1 MKKYWMIA
9 AALVL
14 AACAKTEVEAPVE
27 KENPSEK
34 VWTVNVEATKVD
46 AADATKAAEADG
58 WDGDAAETKSLDNSV
73 ESRIDFYWS
82 MTDYV
87 EVYRIDNN
95 GEALEKVGTL
105 SPVGVGGS
113 STTLRGEITG
123 RFWVGDPLAL
133 FFPKLPADEKTRYA
147 NQKGTVADIAKN
159 FDYAVAFMKVA
170 SIDEP
175 IAGALQSGEILTLEN
190 LNGGSSAE
198 FENAQSITKFS
209 FSYASV
215 NSEGI
220 VKLTIT
226 APFMAGEVT
235 VIPDAPGTE
244 FYVAIP
250 DSGLDQ
256 KLTYTFMAE
265 TESGKIYEAT
275 RKANLVAGKY
285 YKALVSGMAEYKPVE
300 TPLTIEAREAG
311 TITILN
317 PLNRQIMY
325 NAEGYGFTHM
335 TTVYTTDNP
344 VEIAV
349 TAGQRV
355 ILGGENETYATG
367 WENYT
372 NISFS
377 SDCYVYGN
385 VMSLV
390 NWQYYGRPESDSRVR
405 TAKDWAFSHLFGG
418 WNKNEHARP
427 HLLNH
432 PVKTIELP
440 ATSVGKGAYR
450 MMFAYCTNMTVS
462 PELPATTFTG
472 GPYDTTDNNPPYGSM
487 FYSCPSLRRGPSVLP
502 ATTVP
507 AACYFRMFELC
518 PSLEASPVLPAPY
531 PGKDA
536 YRGMFNGCTNL
547 KQITCYAKGNL
558 GVSGATRN
566 WVGGV
571 PSTGIFIKDP
581 DASWPIGEHGIPT
594 GWNYD
599 NPVPLTVE
607 AVENG
612 TLTIT
617 NPQGLS
623 ITWGKEVS
631 MASATTT
638 SLTTISIPMTA
649 GDKIRLW
656 GDNARYGGANAMV
669 YLNTNIT
676 STAAHYVYGDIRS
689 LLSKSDFPN
698 VSSIPDRA
706 FYGLFSGNTGL
717 RSHPDLILTMGAS
730 AVGEFAL
737 TEMFSRCTGLVRAPE
752 LPATSLARDC
762 YANMFS
768 DCTALTEAPTLP
780 ATTLAFECYSAM
792 FSCCSAL
799 VNAPAL
805 TATTLAEWCYGNM
818 FDACSSLVAA
828 PDLPASILKEGC
840 YNYMFRDCT
849 SLRTV
854 RCMATNPVLSDDGVE
869 PAIEGNVDDWLENTA
884 ASGTFSKKNGVTWPA
899 GSIPSGWSVTNL

>member
-1 MKKYWMIA
+1 MRKYVILL

-34 VWTVNVEATKVD
+34 VWTVSVEATKVD

-123 RFWVGDPLAL
+123 RFQVGNPLAL

-170 SIDEP
+170 SIDE
-175 IAGALQSGEILTLEN
+175 LTLEN

-198 FENAQSITKFS
+198 FESAQSITKFS

-220 VKLTIT
+220 RKLTIT
-226 APFMAGEVT
+226 APYMAGEVT
-235 VIPDAPGTE
+235 VIPDTPGTE

-265 TESGKIYEAT
+265 TESGTIYEAT
-275 RKANLVAGKY
+275 RKANLKAGKY

-335 TTVYTTDNP
+335 STKFTSDNP
-344 VEIAV
+344 IEIAV

-372 NISFS
+372 NIFFS

-405 TAKDWAFSHLFGG
+405 TAKDWAFTQLFGG
-418 WNKNEHARP
+418 WNDREHARP

-450 MMFAYCTNMTVS
+450 EMFAFCTNMTVA

-472 GPYDTTDNNPPYGSM
+472 GPYTANENDQPYGFM
-487 FYSCPSLRRGPSVLP
+487 FINCTSLRKAPSILP

-507 AACYFRMFELC
+507 ACTYMSMFDLC
-518 PSLEASPVLPAPY
+518 ESLEATPVLPAQN
-531 PGKDA
+531 PGYLA
-536 YRGMFNGCTNL
+536 YNYMFNGCSSL

-558 GVSGATRN
+558 GNSGATPF
-566 WVGGV
+566 WVRGV

-581 DASWPIGEHGIPT
+581 DASWPIGVHGIPT
-594 GWNYD
+594 GWTYD

-607 AVENG
+607 AVEAG

-656 GDNARYGGANAMV
+656 GDNACYGGTGGATYN
-669 YLNTNIT
+669 NTNIT

-689 LLSKSDFPN
+689 LLSKSDYSN
-698 VSSIPDRA
+698 VSSIPAWA
-706 FYGLFSGNTGL
+706 FNGLFADDTGL
-717 RSHPDLILTMGAS
+717 RSHPDLALTMGAP
-730 AVGEFAL
+730 AVGEYAMA
-737 TEMFSRCTGLVRAPE
+737 EMFARCTGLVRAPS
-752 LPATSLARDC
+752 LPATSLAAEC
-762 YANMFS
+762 YAGMFS
-768 DCTALTEAPTLP
+768 GCTALAQAPSLP
-780 ATTLAFECYSAM
+780 ATTLAFGCYMGM
-792 FSCCSAL
+792 FAGCSSL
-799 VNAPAL
+799 VNAPSL
-805 TATTLAEWCYGNM
+805 PATSLAEWCYGNM
-818 FDACSSLVAA
+818 FDSCSSIVTA
-828 PDLPASILKEGC
+828 PDLPAATLKNGC
-840 YNYMFRDCT
+840 YSYMFRDCT

-854 RCMATNPVLSDDGVE
+854 RCMATNPILSNNEVE
-869 PAIEGNVDDWLENTA
+869 PAIEGNVDDWLENTYA
-884 ASGTFSKKNGVTWPA
+884 TGTFSKKNGVTWPA

>member
-1 MKKYWMIA
+1 MKKMMCFA
-9 AALVL
+9 AGLL
-14 AACAKTEVEAPVE
+14 AAVSCVEVEVEAPVV

-34 VWTVNVEATKVD
+34 VWTVNVEATK
-46 AADATKAAEADG
+46 AADDVKSDGADG
-58 WDGDAAETKSLDNSV
+58 WDGDEAETKSLDNSD
-73 ESRIDFYWS
+73 ESRIDFFWS

-87 EVYRIDNN
+87 EVYKLIVG
-95 GEALEKVGTL
+95 GEDLDYVKVGTL
-105 SPVGVGGS
+105 SPRGVGS
-113 STTLRGEITG
+113 ASTTLTGELTG
-123 RFWVGDPLAL
+123 NFAVDDVLL
-133 FFPKLPADEKTRYA
+133 FIFPKLPADEKTLYM

-159 FDYAVAFMKVA
+159 FDYASALMKVTA
-170 SIDEP
+170 VVDLE
-175 IAGALQSGEILTLEN
+175 SGKLTLEN
-190 LNGGSSAE
+190 EDGGSSAE
-198 FENAQSITKFS
+198 FESAQSITKFS
-209 FSYASV
+209 FSYATV
-215 NSEGI
+215 YSEGI

-226 APFMAGEVT
+226 APYMAGEVT

-244 FYVAIP
+244 FYVALP

-317 PLNRQIMY
+317 SLNRQIMY

-344 VEIAV
+344 IEIAV
-349 TAGQRV
+349 TVGQRV

-390 NWQYYGRPESDSRVR
+390 NWQYYGSPERDSRVS
-405 TAKDWAFSHLFGG
+405 TAKDWAFTRLFSG
-418 WNKNEHARP
+418 WNEKEHARP

-450 MMFAYCTNMTVS
+450 MMFAYCTNMTVA
-462 PELPATTFTG
+462 PELPAATFTG
-472 GPYDTTDNNPPYGSM
+472 GPYDTTENNSPYGLM
-487 FYSCPSLRRGPSVLP
+487 FYYCSSLRRGPSVLP

-536 YRGMFNGCTNL
+536 YRGMFNWCTNL

-594 GWNYD
+594 GWNFD

-649 GDKIRLW
+649 GDKSRLW
-656 GDNARYGGANAMV
+656 GDNARYGGA
-669 YLNTNIT
+669 
-676 STAAHYVYGDIRS
+676 
-689 LLSKSDFPN
+689 
-698 VSSIPDRA
+698 
-706 FYGLFSGNTGL
+706 
-717 RSHPDLILTMGAS
+717 
-730 AVGEFAL
+730 
-737 TEMFSRCTGLVRAPE
+737 
-752 LPATSLARDC
+752 
-762 YANMFS
+762 
-768 DCTALTEAPTLP
+768 
-780 ATTLAFECYSAM
+780 
-792 FSCCSAL
+792 
-799 VNAPAL
+799 
-805 TATTLAEWCYGNM
+805 
-818 FDACSSLVAA
+818 
-828 PDLPASILKEGC
+828 
-840 YNYMFRDCT
+840 
-849 SLRTV
+849 
-854 RCMATNPVLSDDGVE
+854 
-869 PAIEGNVDDWLENTA
+869 
-884 ASGTFSKKNGVTWPA
+884 
-899 GSIPSGWSVTNL
+899 

>member
-1 MKKYWMIA
+1 MRIISILA
-9 AALVL
+9 ATALVL
-14 AACAKTEVEAPVE
+14 AACAKIEPEALVTPQ
-27 KENPSEK
+27 NPSEK
-34 VWTVNVEATKVD
+34 VWTVSVEAAK
-46 AADATKAAEADG
+46 AADPATKAAEADG
-58 WDGDAAETKSLDNSV
+58 WDGEVETKSLDNSV

-95 GEALEKVGTL
+95 GEAQEKVGTL

-113 STTLRGEITG
+113 STTLRGKITG
-123 RFWVGDPLAL
+123 RFQEGNPLAL

-159 FDYAVAFMKVA
+159 FDFALALMKVTA
-170 SIDEP
+170 VDSE
-175 IAGALQSGEILTLEN
+175 SGKLTLEN
-190 LNGGSSAE
+190 ETGGSSAE
-198 FENAQSITKFS
+198 FESAQSITKFS

-215 NSEGI
+215 YSEGI
-220 VKLTIT
+220 RKLTIT
-226 APFMAGEVT
+226 APYLESEVT
-235 VIPDAPGTE
+235 VIPDTPGTE

-250 DSGLDQ
+250 DTGLDQ

-311 TITILN
+311 VITINN
-317 PLNRQIMY
+317 PLNRRIMY

-335 TTVYTTDNP
+335 STKYTSDNP
-344 VEIAV
+344 IEIAV

-367 WENYT
+367 WETYT

-390 NWQYYGRPESDSRVR
+390 NWQYYTRPESDSRVS
-405 TAKDWAFSHLFGG
+405 TAKDWAFHCLFGG
-418 WNKNEHARP
+418 TNDAVDARP

-432 PVKTIELP
+432 PVKTIDLP

-450 MMFAYCTNMTVS
+450 RMFAFCTNMTVA

-472 GPYDTTDNNPPYGSM
+472 GPYNTTSNDQPYGLM
-487 FYSCPSLRRGPSVLP
+487 FKDCHSLRKVPSILP

-507 AACYFRMFELC
+507 MACYYRMFEFC
-518 PSLEASPVLPAPY
+518 TSLEASPVLPAPY
-531 PGKDA
+531 PGTDA
-536 YRGMFNGCTNL
+536 YRMMFEDCSNL

-558 GVSGATRN
+558 GSSGATFYWTR
-566 WVGGV
+566 GV
-571 PSTGIFIKDP
+571 SSSGIFIKDP

-594 GWNYD
+594 GWTYD

-607 AVENG
+607 AIENG
-612 TLTIT
+612 TLTIS
-617 NPQGLS
+617 NPQGLP
-623 ITWGKEVS
+623 ITWSKDAS
-631 MASATTT
+631 MASATTQN
-638 SLTTISIPMTA
+638 LNPINIPMTA

-656 GDNARYGGANAMV
+656 GDNACYGGAGGATYN
-669 YLNTNIT
+669 NTNIS

-698 VSSIPDRA
+698 VSSIPAWA
-706 FYGLFSGNTGL
+706 FYSLFADDTGL
-717 RSHPDLILTMGAS
+717 RSHPDLALTMGAP
-730 AVGEFAL
+730 AVGEYAMADMFA
-737 TEMFSRCTGLVRAPE
+737 RCTGLVRAPS
-752 LPATSLARDC
+752 LPATSLAEGC
-762 YANMFS
+762 YAGMFG

-780 ATTLAFECYSAM
+780 ATTLATECYGAM

-805 TATTLAEWCYGNM
+805 PATALAEGCYSNM
-818 FDACSSLVAA
+818 FDACSLLVAA
-828 PDLPASILKEGC
+828 PDLPALILKEGC
-840 YNYMFRDCT
+840 YSYMFRNCT

-854 RCMATNPVLSDDGVE
+854 RCLATNPILSNHEVD
-869 PAIEGNVDDWLENTA
+869 PAIEGNVDGWLKNTA
-884 ASGTFSKKNGVTWPA
+884 ASGTFSKKSGVTWPA
-899 GSIPSGWSVTNL
+899 GSIPSGWSVVDL

>member
-1 MKKYWMIA
+1 MRKYVILL

-14 AACAKTEVEAPVE
+14 AACAKTEVEAPVV

-34 VWTVNVEATKVD
+34 VWTVSVEATKVD

-123 RFWVGDPLAL
+123 RFQVGNPLAL
-133 FFPKLPADEKTRYA
+133 FFPKLSADEKTRYA

-170 SIDEP
+170 SIDE
-175 IAGALQSGEILTLEN
+175 LTLEN

-198 FENAQSITKFS
+198 FESAQSITKFS

-220 VKLTIT
+220 RKLTIT

-235 VIPDAPGTE
+235 VIPDTPGTE
-244 FYVAIP
+244 FYVALP

-285 YKALVSGMAEYKPVE
+285 YKALVSGMAEYKPIE

-311 TITILN
+311 MITIIN
-317 PLNRQIMY
+317 PLNRTIMY
-325 NAEGYGFTHM
+325 NAEGQGFTHM
-335 TTVYTTDNP
+335 TTKYTSANP
-344 VEIAV
+344 IEIAV

-390 NWQYYGRPESDSRVR
+390 NWQYYTRPESDSRVR
-405 TAKDWAFSHLFGG
+405 TAKDWAFTQLFGG
-418 WNKNEHARP
+418 WNDREHARP

-450 MMFAYCTNMTVS
+450 EMFAFCTNMTVA

-472 GPYDTTDNNPPYGSM
+472 GPYTAVENDQPYGFM
-487 FYSCPSLRRGPSVLP
+487 FINCTSLRKAPSILP

-507 AACYFRMFELC
+507 ACTYMSMFDLC
-518 PSLEASPVLPAPY
+518 ESLEATPVLPAQN
-531 PGKDA
+531 PGYLA
-536 YRGMFNGCTNL
+536 YNYMFNGCSSL

-558 GVSGATRN
+558 GDSGATRN
-566 WVGGV
+566 WVRDV

-581 DASWPIGEHGIPT
+581 DASWPIGVHGIPT
-594 GWNYD
+594 GWTYD

-607 AVENG
+607 AVEAG

-631 MASATTT
+631 MASATTS
-638 SLTTISIPMTA
+638 SLATISIPMTA

-656 GDNARYGGANAMV
+656 GDNACYGGTGGATYN
-669 YLNTNIT
+669 NTNIT

-689 LLSKSDFPN
+689 LLSKSDYPN
-698 VSSIPDRA
+698 VSSIPAWA
-706 FYGLFSGNTGL
+706 FNGLFADDTGL
-717 RSHPDLILTMGAS
+717 RSHPDLALTMGAP
-730 AVGEFAL
+730 AVGEYAMA
-737 TEMFSRCTGLVRAPE
+737 EMFARCTGLVRAPS
-752 LPATSLARDC
+752 LPATGLAAEC
-762 YANMFS
+762 YAGMFS
-768 DCTALTEAPTLP
+768 GCTALAQAPSLP
-780 ATTLAFECYSAM
+780 ATTLAFGCYMGM
-792 FSCCSAL
+792 FAGCSSL
-799 VNAPAL
+799 VNAPSL
-805 TATTLAEWCYGNM
+805 PATSLAEWCYGNM
-818 FDACSSLVAA
+818 FDSCSSIVTA
-828 PDLPASILKEGC
+828 PDLPAATLKNGC
-840 YNYMFRDCT
+840 YSYMFRDCT

-854 RCMATNPVLSDDGVE
+854 RCLATNPVLSNYGVE
-869 PAIEGNVDDWLENTA
+869 PAIEGNVDDWLQNTA
-884 ASGTFSKKNGVTWPA
+884 ASGTFSKKSGVTWPA

>member
-34 VWTVNVEATKVD
+34 VWTVSVEATKVD

-123 RFWVGDPLAL
+123 SFQVGNPLAL
-133 FFPKLPADEKTRYA
+133 FFPKLPADETTRYA

-159 FDYAVAFMKVA
+159 FDYAVAFMTVT
-170 SIDEP
+170 
-175 IAGALQSGEILTLEN
+175 ALDSEYGELTLEN
-190 LNGGSSAE
+190 VNGGSSAE
-198 FENAQSITKFS
+198 FESAQSITKFS

-220 VKLTIT
+220 RKLTIT
-226 APFMAGEVT
+226 APYMAGEVT
-235 VIPDAPGTE
+235 VIPDTPGTE
-244 FYVAIP
+244 FYVALP

-265 TESGKIYEAT
+265 TESGIIYEAT
-275 RKANLVAGKY
+275 RKANLKAGKY
-285 YKALVSGMAEYKPVE
+285 YKALVNGMAEYKAIE

-317 PLNRQIMY
+317 PLNRRIMY

-335 TTVYTTDNP
+335 TTKVTSDNP
-344 VEIAV
+344 IEIAV

-405 TAKDWAFSHLFGG
+405 TAKDWAFTRLFSG
-418 WNKNEHARP
+418 WNENEHARP

-450 MMFAYCTNMTVS
+450 MMFAYCTNMTVA
-462 PELPATTFTG
+462 PELPAATFTG
-472 GPYDTTDNNPPYGSM
+472 GPYDTTENNQPYGLM
-487 FYSCPSLRRGPSVLP
+487 FYYCPSLRRGPSVLP

-507 AACYFRMFELC
+507 AACYFRMFEEC
-518 PSLEASPVLPAPY
+518 TSLEASPVLPAQY
-531 PGKDA
+531 PGNDA
-536 YRGMFNGCTNL
+536 YRGMFQWCTNL

-558 GVSGATRN
+558 GVSGATRY

-581 DASWPIGEHGIPT
+581 DASWPIGESGIPT
-594 GWNYD
+594 GWTYD

-623 ITWGKEVS
+623 ITWGKDIS

-656 GDNARYGGANAMV
+656 GDNACYGGTGGATYN
-669 YLNTNIT
+669 NTNIS

-689 LLSKSDFPN
+689 LLNKSDYPN
-698 VSSIPDRA
+698 VSSIPAWA
-706 FYGLFSGNTGL
+706 FNGLFADDTGL
-717 RSHPDLILTMGAS
+717 RSHPDLALTMDAP
-730 AVGEFAL
+730 AVGEHAMTDMFA
-737 TEMFSRCTGLVRAPE
+737 RCTGLVRAPS
-752 LPATSLARDC
+752 LPATSLAEGC
-762 YANMFS
+762 YAGMFGG
-768 DCTALTEAPTLP
+768 CTALTEAPTLP
-780 ATTLAFECYSAM
+780 ATTLATGCYMGM
-792 FSCCSAL
+792 FAGCSSL
-799 VNAPAL
+799 VNAPSL
-805 TATTLAEWCYGNM
+805 PATSLAEWCYGNM
-818 FDACSSLVAA
+818 FDSCSSIVTA
-828 PDLPASILKEGC
+828 PDLPAATLKNGC
-840 YNYMFRDCT
+840 YSYMFRDCT

-854 RCMATNPVLSDDGVE
+854 RCMATNPVLSDYGVE
-869 PAIEGNVDDWLENTA
+869 PAIEGNVDDWLENTYA
-884 ASGTFSKKNGVTWPA
+884 TGTFSKKSGVTWPA

>member
-1 MKKYWMIA
+1 MRKYVILL

-34 VWTVNVEATKVD
+34 VWTVSVEATKVD

-123 RFWVGDPLAL
+123 RFQKSDPLAL

-170 SIDEP
+170 SIDE
-175 IAGALQSGEILTLEN
+175 LTLEN

-198 FENAQSITKFS
+198 FESAQSITKFS

-220 VKLTIT
+220 RKLTIT
-226 APFMAGEVT
+226 APYMAGEVT
-235 VIPDAPGTE
+235 VIPETPGTE
-244 FYVAIP
+244 FYVALPENI
-250 DSGLDQ
+250 DQ

-317 PLNRQIMY
+317 PLNRRIMY
-325 NAEGYGFTHM
+325 NAEGYGFTHY
-335 TTVYTTDNP
+335 TVKSSSANP
-344 VEIAV
+344 IEIAV

-390 NWQYYGRPESDSRVR
+390 NWQYYGSPERDSRVS
-405 TAKDWAFSHLFGG
+405 TAKDWAFTQLFGG
-418 WNKNEHARP
+418 WNDREHARP

-450 MMFAYCTNMTVS
+450 EMFAFCTNMTVA

-472 GPYDTTDNNPPYGSM
+472 GPYTAVENDQPYGFM
-487 FYSCPSLRRGPSVLP
+487 FINCTSLRKAPSILP

-507 AACYFRMFELC
+507 ACTYMSMFDLC
-518 PSLEASPVLPAPY
+518 ESLEATPVLPAQN
-531 PGKDA
+531 PGYLA
-536 YRGMFNGCTNL
+536 YNYMFNGCSSL

-558 GVSGATRN
+558 GDSGATRN
-566 WVGGV
+566 WVRDV

-581 DASWPIGEHGIPT
+581 DASWPIGVHGIPT
-594 GWNYD
+594 GWTYD

-607 AVENG
+607 AVEAG

-623 ITWGKEVS
+623 ITWGKDIS

-656 GDNARYGGANAMV
+656 GDNACYGGTGGATYN
-669 YLNTNIT
+669 NTNIT

-689 LLSKSDFPN
+689 LLSKSDYPN
-698 VSSIPDRA
+698 VSSIPAWA
-706 FYGLFSGNTGL
+706 FNGLFADDTGL
-717 RSHPDLILTMGAS
+717 RSHPDLALTMGAP
-730 AVGEFAL
+730 AVGEYAMA
-737 TEMFSRCTGLVRAPE
+737 EMFARCTGLVRAPS
-752 LPATSLARDC
+752 LPATSLAVEC
-762 YANMFS
+762 YAGMFS
-768 DCTALTEAPTLP
+768 GCTALAQAPSLP
-780 ATTLAFECYSAM
+780 ATTLAFGCYMGM
-792 FSCCSAL
+792 FAGCSSL
-799 VNAPAL
+799 VNAPSL
-805 TATTLAEWCYGNM
+805 PATSLAEWCYGNM
-818 FDACSSLVAA
+818 FDSCSSIVAA
-828 PDLPASILKEGC
+828 PDLPAATLKNGC
-840 YNYMFRDCT
+840 YSYMFRDCT

-854 RCMATNPVLSDDGVE
+854 RCLATNPVLSNYGVE
-869 PAIEGNVDDWLENTA
+869 PAIEGNVDDWLQNTA
-884 ASGTFSKKNGVTWPA
+884 ATGTFSKKSGVTWPA

>member
-1 MKKYWMIA
+1 MKRYWMRA

-34 VWTVNVEATKVD
+34 VWTVSVEATKVD

-123 RFWVGDPLAL
+123 RFQEGDPLAL

-159 FDYAVAFMKVA
+159 FDYAVAFMTVTA
-170 SIDEP
+170 LDSEY
-175 IAGALQSGEILTLEN
+175 GALTLEN
-190 LNGGSSAE
+190 VNGGSSAE
-198 FENAQSITKFS
+198 FESAQSITKFN

-226 APFMAGEVT
+226 APYMAGEVT
-235 VIPDAPGTE
+235 VIPDTPGTE
-244 FYVAIP
+244 FYVALP

-265 TESGKIYEAT
+265 TESGIIYEAT
-275 RKANLVAGKY
+275 RKANLKAGKY
-285 YKALVSGMAEYKPVE
+285 YKALVNGMAEYKAIE

-317 PLNRQIMY
+317 PLNRRIMY

-335 TTVYTTDNP
+335 TTKVTSDNP
-344 VEIAV
+344 IEIAV

-405 TAKDWAFSHLFGG
+405 TAKDWAFTRLFSG
-418 WNKNEHARP
+418 WNENEHARP

-450 MMFAYCTNMTVS
+450 MMFAYCTNMTVA
-462 PELPATTFTG
+462 PELPAATFTG
-472 GPYDTTDNNPPYGSM
+472 GPYSTSDNNQPYGLM
-487 FYSCPSLRRGPSVLP
+487 FYYCPSLRRGPSVLP

-507 AACYFRMFELC
+507 AACYFRMFDEC
-518 PSLEASPVLPAPY
+518 TSLEASPVLPAPY
-531 PGKDA
+531 PGTDA
-536 YRGMFNGCTNL
+536 YRMMFEDCSNL

-558 GVSGATRN
+558 GSSGATFYWTRQ
-566 WVGGV
+566 V
-571 PSTGIFIKDP
+571 SSSGIFIKDP

-612 TLTIT
+612 TLTIS

-623 ITWGKEVS
+623 ITWSKDAA
-631 MASATTT
+631 MPSATTQN
-638 SLTTISIPMTA
+638 LNPINIPMTA

-656 GDNARYGGANAMV
+656 GDNACYGGADGMA
-669 YLNTNIT
+669 YLNIT
-676 STAAHYVYGDIRS
+676 STAAHYIYGDIRS
-689 LLSKSDFPN
+689 LLSKSNFPN
-698 VSSIPDRA
+698 VSSIPDWA
-706 FYGLFSGNTGL
+706 FYGLFNGDTGL

-730 AVGEFAL
+730 AVGESAL
-737 TEMFSRCTGLVRAPE
+737 SNMFYGCTGLVRAPA
-752 LPATSLARDC
+752 LPATSLATEC
-762 YANMFS
+762 YAGMFS
-768 DCTALTEAPTLP
+768 ECTALTEAPALP
-780 ATTLAFECYSAM
+780 ATSLATGCYSAM

-805 TATTLAEWCYGNM
+805 PATALAEGCYGNM

-828 PDLPASILKEGC
+828 PDLPALILQNGC
-840 YNYMFRDCT
+840 YSYMFRDCS
-849 SLRTV
+849 SLQTV
-854 RCMATNPVLSDDGVE
+854 RCLGTNPTLSDDGVE
-869 PAIEGNVDDWLENTA
+869 PAIEGNVDGWLENTA

-899 GSIPSGWSVTNL
+899 GTIPSGWSIVNL

>member
-1 MKKYWMIA
+1 MKRYWMIA

-27 KENPSEK
+27 KENPTEK
-34 VWTVNVEATKVD
+34 VWTVSVEATKVD

-87 EVYRIDNN
+87 EVYKLIFG
-95 GEALEKVGTL
+95 GEDLDYVKVGTL
-105 SPVGVGGS
+105 APRGVGSTG
-113 STTLRGEITG
+113 TTLNGELTG
-123 RFWVGDPLAL
+123 NFAADDVLL
-133 FFPKLPADEKTRYA
+133 FIFPKLPADEKTPYM

-159 FDYAVAFMKVA
+159 FDFASALMKVTA
-170 SIDEP
+170 VDSE
-175 IAGALQSGEILTLEN
+175 SGKLTLEN
-190 LNGGSSAE
+190 ENGGSTAE

-235 VIPDAPGTE
+235 VIPDTPGTE

-250 DSGLDQ
+250 DSGMDQ

-311 TITILN
+311 VITINN
-317 PLNRQIMY
+317 PLNRTIMY
-325 NAEGYGFTHM
+325 NAEGQGFTHM
-335 TTVYTTDNP
+335 TTKYTSANP
-344 VEIAV
+344 IEIAV

-355 ILGGENETYATG
+355 ILGGENETYADANAPTQIFF
-367 WENYT
+367 NT
-372 NISFS
+372 
-377 SDCYVYGN
+377 DCYVYGN

-390 NWQYYGRPESDSRVR
+390 NWQYYGSPERDSRVS
-405 TAKDWAFSHLFGG
+405 TAKDWAFTRLFGG
-418 WNKNEHARP
+418 WSGKDTRP

-450 MMFAYCTNMTVS
+450 LMFAFCTNMTVA

-472 GPYDTTDNNPPYGSM
+472 GPYDTIENNQPYGLM
-487 FYSCPSLRRGPSVLP
+487 FYYCHSLRRGPSILP

-507 AACYFRMFELC
+507 AACYYRMFDLC
-518 PSLEASPVLPAPY
+518 PSLEASPVLPAQY
-531 PGKDA
+531 PGDNA
-536 YRGMFNGCTNL
+536 YRDMFNGCTNL

-558 GVSGATRN
+558 GNSGATRN

-581 DASWPIGEHGIPT
+581 DASWPIGVHGIPT
-594 GWNYD
+594 GWTYD

-612 TLTIT
+612 TLTIN

-656 GDNARYGGANAMV
+656 GDNARYGGAGAMV

-717 RSHPDLILTMGAS
+717 RSHPEQTLTMGAS
-730 AVGEFAL
+730 AVGEYAL
-737 TEMFSRCTGLVRAPE
+737 TEMFARCTGLVRAPE
-752 LPATSLARDC
+752 LPATSLAEGC
-762 YANMFS
+762 YAGMFG
-768 DCTALTEAPTLP
+768 DCTALTEAPPLP
-780 ATTLAFECYSAM
+780 ATTLATECYGAM
-792 FSCCSAL
+792 FSGCSAL

-805 TATTLAEWCYGNM
+805 PATALAEGCYDNM
-818 FDACSSLVAA
+818 FNDCSSLVAA
-828 PDLPASILKEGC
+828 PDLPALTLKEGC
-840 YNYMFRDCT
+840 YSYMFRNCT

-854 RCMATNPVLSDDGVE
+854 RCMATNPILSDYGVE
-869 PAIEGNVDDWLENTA
+869 PAIEGNVDDWLENTYA
-884 ASGTFSKKNGVTWPA
+884 TGTFSKKSGVTWPA

>member
-1 MKKYWMIA
+1 MRIFSILA
-9 AALVL
+9 ATVLAL
-14 AACAKTEVEAPVE
+14 AACNTMEMEVTEA
-27 KENPSEK
+27 NRQTDGK
-34 VWTVNVEATKVD
+34 VWTVSVEATK
-46 AADATKAAEADG
+46 AAAATTKAAEADG
-58 WDGDAAETKSLDNSV
+58 WDGEVETKSLDNSD
-73 ESRIDFYWS
+73 ENRIDFFWS
-82 MTDYV
+82 GTDYV
-87 EVYRIDNN
+87 EVYLIYNN
-95 GEALEKVGTL
+95 GENRKKVGTL
-105 SPVGVGGS
+105 SPVDVGGAS
-113 STTLRGEITG
+113 ARLHGKITG
-123 RFWVGDPLAL
+123 DYSVGNTLAL
-133 FFPKLPADEKTRYA
+133 AFPKFPDDQKIQYA
-147 NQKGTVADIAKN
+147 GQKGTVADIAKN
-159 FDYAVAFMKVA
+159 FDYAVAFMTVTA
-170 SIDEP
+170 VDP
-175 IAGALQSGEILTLEN
+175 VTGELSLKNE
-190 LNGGSSAE
+190 NGGSSAA
-198 FENAQSITKFS
+198 FESAQSITRFE
-209 FSYASV
+209 FSYATV
-215 NSEGI
+215 YSEGI

-226 APFMAGEVT
+226 APFMESDVT
-235 VIPDAPGTE
+235 VIPESPGTV
-244 FYVAIP
+244 FHVAIP
-250 DSGLDQ
+250 YTGLDE
-256 KLTYTFMAE
+256 KLVYTFMAE

-285 YKALVSGMAEYKPVE
+285 YKALVSGMAEYKPIE

-311 TITILN
+311 TITISN
-317 PLNRQIMY
+317 PLNRRIMY

-335 TTVYTTDNP
+335 TTKFTSDNP
-344 VEIAV
+344 IEIPV

-367 WENYT
+367 WETYT

-390 NWQYYGRPESDSRVR
+390 NWQYYGSPERDSRVS
-405 TAKDWAFSHLFGG
+405 TAKDWAFTRLFSG
-418 WNKNEHARP
+418 WNESEHARP

-450 MMFAYCTNMTVS
+450 MMFAYCTNMTVA
-462 PELPATTFTG
+462 PELPAATFTG
-472 GPYDTTDNNPPYGSM
+472 GPYSTAENNQPYGLM
-487 FYSCPSLRRGPSVLP
+487 FYYCSSLRRGPSVLP

-507 AACYFRMFELC
+507 AACYFRMFEEC
-518 PSLEASPVLPAPY
+518 TSLEASPVLPAPY
-531 PGKDA
+531 PGTDA
-536 YRGMFNGCTNL
+536 YRMMFEDCSNL

-558 GVSGATRN
+558 GSSGATFYWTRR
-566 WVGGV
+566 V
-571 PSTGIFIKDP
+571 SSSGIFIKDP

-623 ITWGKEVS
+623 ITWGKDAS

-638 SLTTISIPMTA
+638 SLTTISIPMIA
-649 GDKIRLW
+649 GDKIRFW
-656 GDNARYGGANAMV
+656 GDNARYGGADAMV

-689 LLSKSDFPN
+689 LLSKSNFPN

-706 FYGLFSGNTGL
+706 FYGLFADDTGL

-730 AVGEFAL
+730 AVGESAL
-737 TEMFSRCTGLVRAPE
+737 SNMFYGCTGLVRAPS
-752 LPATSLARDC
+752 LPATSLATEC
-762 YANMFS
+762 YAGMFS
-768 DCTALTEAPTLP
+768 ECTALTEAPALP
-780 ATTLAFECYSAM
+780 ATTLAYGCYMGM

-805 TATTLAEWCYGNM
+805 PATALAEWCYGNM

-828 PDLPASILKEGC
+828 PDLPALILKEGC
-840 YNYMFRDCT
+840 YSYMFRDCS
-849 SLRTV
+849 SLQTV
-854 RCMATNPVLSDDGVE
+854 RCLGTNPTLSDYGVE

-899 GSIPSGWSVTNL
+899 GTIPSGWSIVSL

>member
-1 MKKYWMIA
+1 MRKYVILL

-14 AACAKTEVEAPVE
+14 AACAKTEVEAPVV

-34 VWTVNVEATKVD
+34 VWTVSVEATKVD

-123 RFWVGDPLAL
+123 RFQEGDPLAL

-170 SIDEP
+170 SIDE
-175 IAGALQSGEILTLEN
+175 LTLEN

-198 FENAQSITKFS
+198 FESAQSITKFN

-226 APFMAGEVT
+226 APYMAGEVT
-235 VIPDAPGTE
+235 VIPDTPGTE
-244 FYVAIP
+244 FYVALP

-285 YKALVSGMAEYKPVE
+285 YKAFVSGMAEYKPVE

-311 TITILN
+311 VITILN
-317 PLNRQIMY
+317 SLNRQIMY

-344 VEIAV
+344 IEIAV

-390 NWQYYGRPESDSRVR
+390 NWQYYGSPERDSRVSK
-405 TAKDWAFSHLFGG
+405 AKDWAFTQLFGG
-418 WNKNEHARP
+418 WNDSEHARP

-450 MMFAYCTNMTVS
+450 EMFAFCTNMTVA

-472 GPYDTTDNNPPYGSM
+472 GPYTAVENDQPYGFM
-487 FYSCPSLRRGPSVLP
+487 FINCTSLRKAPSILP

-507 AACYFRMFELC
+507 ACTYMSMFDLC
-518 PSLEASPVLPAPY
+518 ESLEATPVLPAQN
-531 PGKDA
+531 PGYLA
-536 YRGMFNGCTNL
+536 YNYMFNGCSSL

-558 GVSGATRN
+558 GDSGATRN
-566 WVGGV
+566 WVRDV

-581 DASWPIGEHGIPT
+581 DASWPIGVHGIPT
-594 GWNYD
+594 GWTYD

-607 AVENG
+607 AVEAG

-631 MASATTT
+631 MASATTS
-638 SLTTISIPMTA
+638 SLATISIPMTA

-656 GDNARYGGANAMV
+656 GDNACYGGTGGATYN
-669 YLNTNIT
+669 NTNIT

-689 LLSKSDFPN
+689 LLSKSDYPN
-698 VSSIPDRA
+698 VSSIPAWA
-706 FYGLFSGNTGL
+706 FNGLFADDTGL
-717 RSHPDLILTMGAS
+717 RSHPDLALTMGAP
-730 AVGEFAL
+730 AVGEYAMA
-737 TEMFSRCTGLVRAPE
+737 EMFARCTGLVRAPS
-752 LPATSLARDC
+752 LPATSLAVEC
-762 YANMFS
+762 YAGMFS
-768 DCTALTEAPTLP
+768 GCTALAQAPSLP
-780 ATTLAFECYSAM
+780 ATTLAFGCYMGM
-792 FSCCSAL
+792 FAGCSSL
-799 VNAPAL
+799 VNAPSL
-805 TATTLAEWCYGNM
+805 PATSLAEWCYGNM
-818 FDACSSLVAA
+818 FDSCSSIVAA
-828 PDLPASILKEGC
+828 PDLPAATLKNGC
-840 YNYMFRDCT
+840 YSYMFRDCT

-854 RCMATNPVLSDDGVE
+854 RCLATNPVLSNYGVE
-869 PAIEGNVDDWLENTA
+869 PAIEGNVDDWLQNTA
-884 ASGTFSKKNGVTWPA
+884 ASGTFSKKSGVTWPA

>member
-1 MKKYWMIA
+1 MRKYVILL

-34 VWTVNVEATKVD
+34 VWTVSVEATKVD
-46 AADATKAAEADG
+46 ATDTTKAAEADG

-123 RFWVGDPLAL
+123 RFQVGNPLAL

-170 SIDEP
+170 SIDE
-175 IAGALQSGEILTLEN
+175 LTLEN

-198 FENAQSITKFS
+198 FESAQSITKFS

-235 VIPDAPGTE
+235 VIPDTPGTE

-265 TESGKIYEAT
+265 TESGTIYEAT
-275 RKANLVAGKY
+275 RRANLKAGKY

-317 PLNRQIMY
+317 SLNRQIMY

-335 TTVYTTDNP
+335 TTKFTSDNP
-344 VEIAV
+344 IEIPV

-372 NISFS
+372 NIFFS

-405 TAKDWAFSHLFGG
+405 TAKDWAFTQLFGG
-418 WNKNEHARP
+418 WNDREHARP

-450 MMFAYCTNMTVS
+450 EMFAFCTNMTVA

-472 GPYDTTDNNPPYGSM
+472 GPYTANENDQPYGFM
-487 FYSCPSLRRGPSVLP
+487 FINCTSLRKAPSILP

-507 AACYFRMFELC
+507 ACTYMSMFDLC
-518 PSLEASPVLPAPY
+518 ESLEATPVLPAQN
-531 PGKDA
+531 PGYLA
-536 YRGMFNGCTNL
+536 YNYMFNGCSSL

-558 GVSGATRN
+558 GNSGAMPF
-566 WVGGV
+566 WVRGV

-581 DASWPIGEHGIPT
+581 DASWPIGVHGIPT
-594 GWNYD
+594 GWTYD

-656 GDNARYGGANAMV
+656 GDNACYGGTGGATYN
-669 YLNTNIT
+669 NTNIT

-689 LLSKSDFPN
+689 LLSKSDYPN
-698 VSSIPDRA
+698 VSSIPAWA
-706 FYGLFSGNTGL
+706 FNGLFADDTGL
-717 RSHPDLILTMGAS
+717 RSHPDLALTMGAS
-730 AVGEFAL
+730 AVGEYAMA
-737 TEMFSRCTGLVRAPE
+737 EMFARCTGLVRAPS
-752 LPATSLARDC
+752 LPATSLAAEC
-762 YANMFS
+762 YAGMFS
-768 DCTALTEAPTLP
+768 GCTALAQAPSLP
-780 ATTLAFECYSAM
+780 ATTLAFGCYMGM
-792 FSCCSAL
+792 FAGCSSL
-799 VNAPAL
+799 VNAPSL
-805 TATTLAEWCYGNM
+805 PATSLAEWCYGNM
-818 FDACSSLVAA
+818 FDSCSSIVTA
-828 PDLPASILKEGC
+828 PDLPAATLKNGC
-840 YNYMFRDCT
+840 YSYMFRDCT

-854 RCMATNPVLSDDGVE
+854 RCPATNPALSNYGVE
-869 PAIEGNVDDWLENTA
+869 PAIEGNVDDWLQNTA
-884 ASGTFSKKNGVTWPA
+884 ASGTFSKKSGVTWPA

>member
-1 MKKYWMIA
+1 MRKYVILL

-14 AACAKTEVEAPVE
+14 AACAKTEVEAPVV

-34 VWTVNVEATKVD
+34 VWTVSVEATKVD

-123 RFWVGDPLAL
+123 RFQVGNPLAL

-170 SIDEP
+170 SIDE
-175 IAGALQSGEILTLEN
+175 LTLEN

-198 FENAQSITKFS
+198 FESAQSITKFS

-220 VKLTIT
+220 RKLTIT

-317 PLNRQIMY
+317 PLNRRIMY
-325 NAEGYGFTHM
+325 NAEGYGFTHY
-335 TTVYTTDNP
+335 TVKSSSANP
-344 VEIAV
+344 IEIAV

-390 NWQYYGRPESDSRVR
+390 NYQYYGSPERDSRVS
-405 TAKDWAFSHLFGG
+405 TAKDWAFTQLFGG
-418 WNKNEHARP
+418 WNDSEHARP

-450 MMFAYCTNMTVS
+450 EMFAFCTNMTVA

-472 GPYDTTDNNPPYGSM
+472 GPYTAVENDQPYGFM
-487 FYSCPSLRRGPSVLP
+487 FINCTSLRKAPSILP

-507 AACYFRMFELC
+507 ACTYMSMFDLC
-518 PSLEASPVLPAPY
+518 ESLEATPVLPAQN
-531 PGKDA
+531 PGYLA
-536 YRGMFNGCTNL
+536 YNYMFNGCSSL

-558 GVSGATRN
+558 GDSGATRN
-566 WVGGV
+566 WVRDV

-581 DASWPIGEHGIPT
+581 DASWPIGVHGIPT
-594 GWNYD
+594 GWTYD

-607 AVENG
+607 AVEAG

-656 GDNARYGGANAMV
+656 GDNACYGGTGGATYN
-669 YLNTNIT
+669 NTNIT

-689 LLSKSDFPN
+689 LLSKSDYPN
-698 VSSIPDRA
+698 VSSIPAWA
-706 FYGLFSGNTGL
+706 FNGLFADDTGL
-717 RSHPDLILTMGAS
+717 RSHPDLALTMGAP
-730 AVGEFAL
+730 AVGEYAMA
-737 TEMFSRCTGLVRAPE
+737 EMFARCTGLVRAPS
-752 LPATSLARDC
+752 LPATSLAAEC
-762 YANMFS
+762 YAGMFS
-768 DCTALTEAPTLP
+768 GCTALAQAPSLP
-780 ATTLAFECYSAM
+780 ATTLAFGCYMGM
-792 FSCCSAL
+792 FAGCSSL
-799 VNAPAL
+799 VNAPSL
-805 TATTLAEWCYGNM
+805 PATSLAEWCYGNM
-818 FDACSSLVAA
+818 FDSCSSIVVA
-828 PDLPASILKEGC
+828 PDLPAATLKNGC
-840 YNYMFRDCT
+840 YSYMFRDCT

-854 RCMATNPVLSDDGVE
+854 RCLATNPVLSNYGVE
-869 PAIEGNVDDWLENTA
+869 PAIEGNVDDWLQNTA
-884 ASGTFSKKNGVTWPA
+884 ASGTFSKKSGVTWPA

>member
-1 MKKYWMIA
+1 MRKYVILL

-34 VWTVNVEATKVD
+34 VWTVSVEATKVD

-123 RFWVGDPLAL
+123 RFQVGNPLAL

-170 SIDEP
+170 SIDE
-175 IAGALQSGEILTLEN
+175 LTLEN

-198 FENAQSITKFS
+198 FESAQSITKFS

-235 VIPDAPGTE
+235 VIPDTPGTE
-244 FYVAIP
+244 FYVALP

-311 TITILN
+311 VITINN
-317 PLNRQIMY
+317 PLNRTIMY
-325 NAEGYGFTHM
+325 NAEGQGFTHM
-335 TTVYTTDNP
+335 TTKYTSANP
-344 VEIAV
+344 IEIAV

-355 ILGGENETYATG
+355 ILGGENETYADANASTQIFF
-367 WENYT
+367 NT
-372 NISFS
+372 
-377 SDCYVYGN
+377 DCYVYGN

-390 NWQYYGRPESDSRVR
+390 NWQYYGSPERDSRVS
-405 TAKDWAFSHLFGG
+405 TAKDWAFTRLFGG
-418 WNKNEHARP
+418 WSGTDTRP

-450 MMFAYCTNMTVS
+450 LMFAFCTNMTVA

-472 GPYDTTDNNPPYGSM
+472 GPYDTTDNNQPYGAM
-487 FYSCPSLRRGPSVLP
+487 FYYCPSLRRGPSILP

-507 AACYFRMFELC
+507 AACYFRMFESC

-531 PGKDA
+531 PGRHA
-536 YRGMFNGCTNL
+536 YRDMFYGCSNL
-547 KQITCYAKGNL
+547 KQIICYAKGNW
-558 GVSGATRN
+558 GDSGATRT
-566 WVGGV
+566 WVVGV

-594 GWNYD
+594 GWTYD

-656 GDNARYGGANAMV
+656 GDNACYGGAGGATYN
-669 YLNTNIT
+669 NTNIT

-689 LLSKSDFPN
+689 LLSKSDYPN
-698 VSSIPDRA
+698 VSSIPAWA
-706 FYGLFSGNTGL
+706 FNGLFADDTGL
-717 RSHPDLILTMGAS
+717 RNHPDLILTMGAS
-730 AVGEFAL
+730 AVGEYAMTDMFA
-737 TEMFSRCTGLVRAPE
+737 RCTGLVRAPS
-752 LPATSLARDC
+752 LPATSLAEGC
-762 YANMFS
+762 YAGMFGG
-768 DCTALTEAPTLP
+768 CTALTGAPTLP
-780 ATTLAFECYSAM
+780 ATTLAEGCYGAM
-792 FSCCSAL
+792 FSGCSAL

-805 TATTLAEWCYGNM
+805 PATTLAEGCYGNM
-818 FDACSSLVAA
+818 FDSCSSIVTA
-828 PDLPASILKEGC
+828 PDLPAATLKNGC
-840 YNYMFRDCT
+840 YSYMFRDCI

-854 RCMATNPVLSDDGVE
+854 RCVATNPILSNNEVE
-869 PAIEGNVDDWLENTA
+869 PAIEGNVDGWLQNIA